1 MAIEKKSLISNGS
14 KARLTKNTVKAAA
27 PAAKLRTA
35 INVTTAVHLAKASVG
50 TPLQTTVKFVG

>member
-14 KARLTKNTVKAAA
+14 KARLTKSTIKAPA

-35 INVTTAVHLAKASVG
+35 VSAVTAIRLAKASA
-50 TPLQTTVKFVG
+50 LETTVKVM